1 MIHLDNERLHSFLR
15 ERKDK
20 INGPKFP
27 FDGLFS
33 LLTFLF
39 TLLTVEYNKIKI
51 LSNSIVITFFW
62 LIFILYLLFIIY
74 KIVKAFK
81 SKYTTEDLYHD
92 IIQLQKETSSFS
104 LLTIRDNYQNHNDR
118 FLLLYDKRWKCYLL
132 PYFSTSDNEQENQQ
146 KAIDFIRTNFSIAA
160 DEISIKTLGEKT
172 HTKYSV
178 SNERTKTYK
187 HTFYEIKIHSSNA
200 KLIKKSFKIYDK
212 RFKWFSI
219 AEMQNNKRIMSTN
232 SDVIEELRNWYR

>member
-74 KIVKAFK
+74 KIIKAFK

-118 FLLLYDKRWKCYLL
+118 LLLLYDKRWKCYLL
-132 PYFSTSDNEQENQQ
+132 PYFSTSDNEHENQQ
-146 KAIDFIRTNFSIAA
+146 KAIDFIRTIFSIAG
-160 DEISIKTLGEKT
+160 DEICIKTLGEKT
-172 HTKYSV
+172 DRK
-178 SNERTKTYK
+178 
-187 HTFYEIKIHSSNA
+187 
-200 KLIKKSFKIYDK
+200 D
-212 RFKWFSI
+212 
-219 AEMQNNKRIMSTN
+219 
-232 SDVIEELRNWYR
+232 